1 MKYFLLF
8 LFPEEVLSQDQILIV
23 SFLTSSLALS
33 YKQQAGKTKWPIRFK
48 DEETFPLRVVDREIS
63 VEDPIPK
70 NAPYFSFKK
79 DSSKW
84 RNRKCY
90 KDMGA
95 KWK

>member
-8 LFPEEVLSQDQILIV
+8 LFPEEELSQDQILIV
-23 SFLTSSLALS
+23 SFLTLALS

-48 DEETFPLRVVDREIS
+48 DEETSPLRVFDQEIS
-63 VEDPIPK
+63 VKDPIQK

-79 DSSKW
+79 DSSKG

-95 KWK
+95 K